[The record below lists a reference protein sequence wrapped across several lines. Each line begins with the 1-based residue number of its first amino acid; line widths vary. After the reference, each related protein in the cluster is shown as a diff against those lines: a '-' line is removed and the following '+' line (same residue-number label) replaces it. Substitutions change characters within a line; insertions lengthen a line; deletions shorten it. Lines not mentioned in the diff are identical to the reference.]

1 MELQLSNNEHRDCLA
16 DRELAAK
23 LCEEEK
29 GSKEIPMADAKLMD
43 YCEFSRARCVGDE
56 KADGKACSSLY
67 YEDDEKERDEK
78 GNEDEEEVEDDITVC
93 SDELEQRIHF
103 DEDNRLAQ
111 LITRNDLRE
120 LHRIN
125 VRSHFDGEF
134 AKHVNSSDHDNHEIW
149 YQEFVLDKWEQ
160 VEMLVDDVHDGICI
174 SLLLPEL
181 IHVDVRIT
189 GPFNLSIS
197 ATRKTFPDERSGSVD
212 KYRAEYSFDGAT
224 SSLHSRTV
232 EHDYQ
237 SESGVLFLFL
247 DKLRLSR
254 EGKGLSLPRDEQK
267 EGGGSED
274 AACDQMQHTQIVKN
288 DGKEKSMLLRLSR
301 GFNRLLSF
309 RKSGENSSKLANAI

>member
-1 MELQLSNNEHRDCLA
+1 
-16 DRELAAK
+16 
-23 LCEEEK
+23 
-29 GSKEIPMADAKLMD
+29 MADAKLID
-43 YCEFSRARCVGDE
+43 YNEYSRARSVAEE
-56 KADGKACSSLY
+56 KADSKTSSPGY
-67 YEDDEKERDEK
+67 DDDEKERDEK
-78 GNEDEEEVEDDITVC
+78 EEEEEGDITVC
-93 SDELEQRIHF
+93 SDEQDEEQRIYF
-103 DEDNRLAQ
+103 DDDNKLAQ

-134 AKHVNSSDHDNHEIW
+134 AKHVSSSDHDNHQQW
-149 YQEFVLDKWEQ
+149 YQEFVSDKWEQ
-160 VEMLVDDVHDGICI
+160 VEMLVDDIHDGICI

-189 GPFNLSIS
+189 GPFNLSIN
-197 ATRKTFPDERSGSVD
+197 ATRKAFPEERSGSVS

-254 EGKGLSLPRDEQK
+254 DGKALSLPREDESK
-267 EGGGSED
+267 EGGNNSTSD
-274 AACDQMQHTQIVKN
+274 MQHTQIVRN
-288 DGKEKSMLLRLSR
+288 DGKETSMLLRLSR
-301 GFNRLLSF
+301 GVSKILSF
-309 RKSGENSSKLANAI
+309 RRSGENSSKLANVI